1 MKNSFKLIRRGEDR
15 MKDDL
20 ITRAAR
26 DIIRAKKVVALTGA
40 GMSVESAIAP
50 FRGKGGLWEKYDPEE
65 YGHIS
70 TLRTNPGKAWI
81 MLSEMQKE
89 ITKAK
94 PHSGHISLAELE
106 QLGFLSSIITQ
117 NVDGLHHEAGSKHII
132 EFHGNLRWVV
142 CMECGKRVKSTE
154 ISLEKLP
161 PRCECQGAFKPDA
174 VFFGEAIPY
183 EALTKS
189 NQEARSCDVMLVI
202 GTSAVVYPA
211 ASMPE
216 IAKSSGA
223 IIIEINIEE
232 TGFTGYTSDY
242 FIKGKAGEVLPKIVN
257 KIKNESANLST

>member
-1 MKNSFKLIRRGEDR
+1 MTDE
-15 MKDDL
+15 L

-26 DIIRAKKVVALTGA
+26 NIIEAKKVVALTGA
-40 GMSVESAIAP
+40 GMSVESGIAP
-50 FRGKGGLWEKYDPEE
+50 FRGEGGLWEKYDPEE

-81 MLSEMQKE
+81 MLSEMQQE

-94 PHSGHISLAELE
+94 PNSGHLGLAELE
-106 QLGFLSSIITQ
+106 QLGYLNSIITQ
-117 NVDGLHHEAGSKHII
+117 NVDGLHHEAGNKNII

-142 CMECGKRVKSTE
+142 CMECGKRVKSSE

-161 PRCECQGAFKPDA
+161 PRCKCQGAFKPDA

-183 EALTKS
+183 EALTQS

-202 GTSAVVYPA
+202 GTSASVYPV

-223 IIIEINIEE
+223 TIIEINIKE
-232 TGFTGYTSDY
+232 TGFTDYTSDY
-242 FIKGKAGEVLPKIVN
+242 LIKGKSGEVLPQIVN
-257 KIKNESANLST
+257 KLKNDMATLSV